1 VSLPLTLSGFTPPWR
16 VLATSAASAPGVK
29 GPGPTAPA
37 ERDCVETEQPPPQPQ
52 QQTAAGATTGA
63 ATTATGSPGSDLA
76 LIRAAAAGD
85 RGAFHALVDRHSPG
99 LFRVAR
105 SLSRNRAD
113 AEDVL
118 QETFVGA
125 FRGLKNFDGRA
136 SVKTWLTRICVRLA
150 ARHWHGS
157 RRSREAMAL
166 DAPGAADAVSASD
179 QALSTASA
187 VPHVDR
193 RLDLGAVIGTLA
205 DDHREVIVLREVRGL
220 SYDEIAAALNV
231 PRGTV
236 ESRLHRARAAL
247 RQKLNGYGAG

>member
-1 VSLPLTLSGFTPPWR
+1 MSLPLTVSGFTQPWR
-16 VLATSAASAPGVK
+16 VLSAAAAPGDK

-37 ERDCVETEQPPPQPQ
+37 ERHYVETGQPQ
-52 QQTAAGATTGA
+52 TTAAAAATTGGATTA
-63 ATTATGSPGSDLA
+63 PPSDSD

-136 SVKTWLTRICVRLA
+136 SVKTWLTRICVRQA

-157 RRSREAMAL
+157 RRSREALTL
-166 DAPGAADAVSASD
+166 DSPAADAAATAD
-179 QALSTASA
+179 DALSTASA

-193 RLDLGAVIGTLA
+193 RMDLSAVIRTLP

-220 SYDEIAAALNV
+220 SYDEIAATLGV

-247 RQKLNGYGAG
+247 RQKLNGYGAA